1 MMYDRNLQ
9 NSVKQISFN
18 LKNKV
23 EKKNTADF
31 CVLILYPETFLNLL
45 INSTGVL
52 EDFKDFLYKQSCFLS
67 VEIVSSFAAWLP
79 FYFSYLI
86 SQAKA
91 FSTMLN
97 RSCESGHSH
106 LIPNLR
112 GTAFGLSPLSL
123 VLYGFFIKLLYYR
136 RNSFLFL
143 VY

>member
-52 EDFKDFLYKQSCFLS
+52 EDF
-67 VEIVSSFAAWLP
+67 
-79 FYFSYLI
+79 
-86 SQAKA
+86 
-91 FSTMLN
+91 
-97 RSCESGHSH
+97 
-106 LIPNLR
+106 
-112 GTAFGLSPLSL
+112 
-123 VLYGFFIKLLYYR
+123 
-136 RNSFLFL
+136 
-143 VY
+143 